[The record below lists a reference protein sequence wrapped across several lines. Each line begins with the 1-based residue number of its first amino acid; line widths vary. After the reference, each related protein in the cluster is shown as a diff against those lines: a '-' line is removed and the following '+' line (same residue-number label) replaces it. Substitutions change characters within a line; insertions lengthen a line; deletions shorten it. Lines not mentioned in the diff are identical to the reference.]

1 MNSIKPFK
9 PATYLYL
16 FLIVGLLNAC
26 NSDARL
32 FKTAIENFELGEY
45 EWAIRDVKPL
55 ADRNY
60 RSAETNYLVAE
71 SYRLSNRIQFAGPYY
86 VIAKE
91 KGNED
96 PLLSLHLA
104 YSAKANGKYAETK
117 KYLQEFIASKPSS
130 REYAIKA
137 EIELENLPSVEEY
150 NKNPSPVKIQGLVG
164 NTKQAEFGPIKNG
177 EELILTSSKKPLIY
191 KNNGLPYLGL
201 YKARLKSPTEIEQVE
216 VFSPILVDDNA
227 NEGTPTFSKDGKTM
241 VFARGNSG
249 KSKDPSPDV
258 DLYISSQR
266 DGIWSVPE
274 RLPISDSLGWD
285 GSPSF
290 SRDGKSLYFSSNR
303 RGGKGGLD
311 LYRAPMDNSGRFGK
325 PINLGSS
332 INTRGNEL
340 FPYVSEDG
348 KLFFSSDGHPS
359 LGGLDIFVATRR
371 DEEIQV
377 EHLGVPMNSSGDDFG
392 LFLSET
398 NQGYF
403 SSNRTGGKGD
413 DDIYFFQSTSSE
425 DRWWSNETT
434 IKESTEPAKVALY
447 HLRTQILNSRN
458 KPIANAKVGIKRN
471 GEIQPVLYS
480 DAKGFLPIIDLN
492 PADQISFNASKEKF
506 LTKRSEFLL
515 DGKEIPKQLLK
526 KELTDTTFDH
536 KITLGIAEI
545 GEELGAMFGVN
556 PIYYDLDK
564 AVIRADAALELDKI
578 VQVLQ
583 DNPEISIELG
593 SHTDSRAST
602 SYNLKLSQR
611 RADSAVKYII
621 DHGISANRIKA
632 KGYGE
637 SQLINGC
644 TDGVDCS
651 EEAHQENRRTEFKIT
666 DLND

>member
-1 MNSIKPFK
+1 MNIIKPFK
-9 PATYLYL
+9 PTTYLYL

-32 FKTAIENFELGEY
+32 FKKAKENFELGEY

-71 SYRLSNRIQFAGPYY
+71 SYRLSNRIQNAGPYY
-86 VIAKE
+86 LTAKE
-91 KGNED
+91 KGYVD
-96 PLLSLHLA
+96 PLLNLNLA

-117 KYLQEFIASKPSS
+117 KYLQEYLSSKPTS
-130 REYAIKA
+130 RENAIKA

-150 NKNPSPVKIQGLVG
+150 TKKPSPVKIQGLIG
-164 NTKQAEFGPIKNG
+164 NTKQSEFGPIKSG
-177 EELILTSSKKPLIY
+177 DELIITSSKKPLIY

-201 YKARLKSPTEIEQVE
+201 YKARLKSPNEIDQLE
-216 VFSPILVDDNA
+216 VFSATLLDANA
-227 NEGTPTFSKDGKTM
+227 NEGTPTFSKDGNTM

-258 DLYISSQR
+258 DLYITTKR
-266 DGIWSVPE
+266 EGIWSTPE
-274 RLPISDSLGWD
+274 RLGISDSLGWD

-290 SRDGKSLYFSSNR
+290 SRDGKTLYFSSNR

-325 PINLGSS
+325 PVNLGSS
-332 INTRGNEL
+332 INTRGNEI

-359 LGGLDIFVATRR
+359 LGGLDIFVATRSG
-371 DEEIQV
+371 EEIQI
-377 EHLGVPMNSSGDDFG
+377 EHVGVPMNSAGDDFG
-392 LFLSET
+392 LYLSDS

-403 SSNRTGGKGD
+403 SSNRVGGKGD
-413 DDIYFFQSTSSE
+413 DDIYFFQSTSTE
-425 DRWWSNETT
+425 ERWWSTETT
-434 IKESTEPAKVALY
+434 ITESAEPVKVALY

-471 GEIQPVLYS
+471 GEIQPVQFT
-480 DAKGFLPIIDLN
+480 DAKGYLPVLDLN
-492 PADQISFNASKEKF
+492 PSDQISFNASKEKF
-506 LTKRSEFLL
+506 LTKRSEFLM

-536 KITLGIAEI
+536 KITLGVAEI

-564 AVIRADAALELDKI
+564 ATIRPDAAAELDKI

-593 SHTDSRAST
+593 SHTDSRASA

-611 RADSAVKYII
+611 RAESAVKYII
-621 DHGISANRIKA
+621 DHGIESVRIKA

-637 SQLINGC
+637 TQLINGC
-644 TDGVDCS
+644 TDGVDCN

-666 DLND
+666 DLNE